1 MLEKQI
7 NLTLKQKIK
16 IEKLKKSVWLEI
28 WRFFGE
34 KEYY

>member
-16 IEKLKKSVWLEI
+16 IEKLKSVWFEI